1 MAIYCLVYCII
12 ISIIV
17 INVPHPVFNN
27 RAVQMKVTDTD
38 PVLLRL
44 TEYWGR

>member
-1 MAIYCLVYCII
+1 MAIYCLVYCTI
-12 ISIIV
+12 ISTIV
-17 INVPHPVFNN
+17 VNVPHPVFNN

-44 TEYWGR
+44 IELLG